1 MNEENTKYL
10 RENFP
15 NLFKEY
21 GGDPRQTCMAWGF
34 AVGDGWFEIIK
45 ELAEKLEPLGVVAA
59 QVKEKFGGLRFYT
72 NPLPEGVDWE
82 EVHKYIGEAE
92 EKSYTTC
99 EQCGKPGDRRGHG
112 WVRVRCDDCENCE

>member
-34 AVGDGWFEIIK
+34 SVGDGWFEIIK
-45 ELAEKLEPLGVVAA
+45 ELAEKLEPMGVVAA
-59 QVKEKFGGLRFYT
+59 QVKEKFGGLRFYINSVQT
-72 NPLPEGVDWE
+72 EDWKKI
-82 EVHKYIGEAE
+82 HDIINEAE
-92 EKSYTTC
+92 RKSYKTC
-99 EQCGKPGDRRGHG
+99 EKCGQPGELKGGG
-112 WVRVRCDDCENCE
+112 WARTMCDDCDNSE